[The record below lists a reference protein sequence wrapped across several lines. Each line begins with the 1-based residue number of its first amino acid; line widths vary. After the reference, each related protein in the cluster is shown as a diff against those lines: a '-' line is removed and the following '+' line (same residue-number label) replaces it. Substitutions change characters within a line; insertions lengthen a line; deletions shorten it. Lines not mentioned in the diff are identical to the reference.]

1 MSVPGGR
8 WRQACSAWQHRCGHG
23 GARERLSGEGA
34 WGISTACLTA
44 RRACEAALAT
54 TFTLAAAVP
63 ASEFRAAGLVGSRAA
78 ERARSNSSS
87 TIRVVDFAMA
97 SCATTPVD
105 DSCIFLPARRAGGVF
120 SNAPTASR
128 SAAASLS
135 SVAGARCIMPT
146 HTTTTRAAAT
156 TAASPTRRQLDLP
169 CSCHQ
174 GQRV

>member
-1 MSVPGGR
+1 MRGAGGVR
-8 WRQACSAWQHRCGHG
+8 RVAHGWCGHG
-23 GARERLSGEGA
+23 GARGRVSGEGA

-44 RRACEAALAT
+44 RRACEAAWAT
-54 TFTLAAAVP
+54 TFTPVP
-63 ASEFRAAGLVGSRAA
+63 AGTFRAAGLGGSRAA
-78 ERARSNSSS
+78 ERTRSNASS

-97 SCATTPVD
+97 SCGTID
-105 DSCIFLPARRAGGVF
+105 DSCICLPAPSAAAGGVF
-120 SNAPTASR
+120 SNPPAASR

-135 SVAGARCIMPT
+135 SVAGARCVMPT